1 MRSHLLNVTRRV
13 ALVAVAGA
21 VCVACK
27 PWTVR
32 PIEETASGTPAG
44 PARFDA
50 AAYVES
56 IWASRV
62 EPTVKASAIALN
74 VGSAANAA
82 LAGSTALVRGT
93 GIVAAVDTRS
103 RVGLALVDL
112 APGDGRADVAVQI
125 GPVLRGTALRDA
137 LPFIRFGDFAN
148 QLEFADVANA
158 LNARVL
164 HSVLAAIDTA
174 SLQGRPVSFWGAMK
188 ADGAGGDRLPEVVPV
203 ILQGGAP

>member
-13 ALVAVAGA
+13 ALMAVAGA

-44 PARFDA
+44 SARFDA

-56 IWASRV
+56 IWVSRV
-62 EPTVKASAIALN
+62 EPAVKASAIELN
-74 VGSAANAA
+74 AGSAASAA
-82 LAGSTALVRGT
+82 PVGTTVLVRGA
-93 GIVAAVDTRS
+93 GIVSAVDTRS

-112 APGDGRADVAVQI
+112 APADGRPDVAVQI
-125 GPVLRGTALRDA
+125 GPVLRGTGVRDA

-203 ILQGGAP
+203 ILQGGAS